1 MGKSTR
7 KFAIGTLIAG
17 VAGYLTGVLT
27 APKSGKETRKDIKD
41 NIDRGWS
48 EAEKELKV
56 LHTELAK
63 RLEEIKIAGLKVSD
77 RAQVEFDA
85 SLDKARD
92 AKEKVR
98 EMLSAIH
105 EGDAKDEDLQRAIK
119 EANSALD
126 HIKDYL
132 KK

>member
-7 KFAIGTLIAG
+7 KFAIGTL
-17 VAGYLTGVLT
+17 VAGLAGYVTGVLT
-27 APKSGKETRKDIKD
+27 APKSGKDTRKDIKD
-41 NIDRGWS
+41 NVDRGWA
-48 EAEKELKV
+48 EAEKELKS

-63 RLEEIKIAGLKVSD
+63 KLDEIKVAGQKVSG
-77 RAQVEFDA
+77 RAQGEIDA

-119 EANSALD
+119 EAKLALD
-126 HIKDYL
+126 HIKDYF